1 MAFAFLTPLDNSQ
14 TFSGVPQILGD
25 NGCVCFSSG
34 ENCMTTQRRGSL
46 FGILAVFLPVVLSA
60 QSLLDFEKRV
70 TEFTLPNGMHFI
82 VLERHEAPVVSFHA
96 YANVGSVDDPGGKTG
111 LAHMFEHMIGKG
123 TETVGTENWPAEKK
137 ALEAV
142 EEVYDRLEAER
153 RKELEADPE
162 TIKKLEAQLQAA
174 IEKANS
180 YVVPNLFVRVIEE
193 NGAAGFNA
201 STGSDATRY
210 YYSLPSNRTELWF
223 LLQSEWFKRPVF
235 REFYKERSVVREER
249 RMRVES
255 NPQGKL
261 QELLTATT
269 FTAHPYRT
277 MIGWASDIENLR
289 AKDAEEFFKTYY
301 VPGNV
306 TIAIAGDVNPAQVKQ
321 FAQKYFGP
329 IPGGELPPRVITEE
343 PPQEG
348 AKTVTL
354 ETAIQPFVFAAYKR
368 PDQLHKD
375 DPVFDVL
382 GGILSSGRT
391 GILYK
396 ELVRDKQ
403 LALGAVAIASFPG
416 GKYPNAF
423 LFIAAPN
430 PGKTIEEI
438 QKAWQDILRR
448 LKEQTVDTETME
460 RVKTKIR
467 ASLIRQLD
475 SNPGLASQ
483 LAFYH
488 VNYGDWRKLFT
499 GIQEIEKVTAADV
512 QRVARQYLNDKTA
525 TLAYTTAVKPASIG
539 EGK

>member
-1 MAFAFLTPLDNSQ
+1 
-14 TFSGVPQILGD
+14 
-25 NGCVCFSSG
+25 
-34 ENCMTTQRRGSL
+34 MTTRRRGS
-46 FGILAVFLPVVLSA
+46 FPGILTVFLPLVLSA
-60 QSLLDFEKRV
+60 QSLQDFEKRV

-96 YANVGSVDDPGGKTG
+96 YANVGSVDDPSGKTG

-123 TETVGTENWPAEKK
+123 TETVGTKNWPAEKK

-153 RKELEADPE
+153 RKELEANPE

-174 IEKANS
+174 IGKANS

-210 YYSLPSNRTELWF
+210 YYSLPSNRIELWF

-269 FTAHPYRT
+269 FIAHPYRT

-306 TIAIAGDVNPAQVKQ
+306 TIAIAGDVNPAQAKQ

-348 AKTVTL
+348 TKTVTL

-448 LKEQTVDTETME
+448 LKEETVDAETLK

-488 VNYGDWRKLFT
+488 VSYGDWRKLFT
-499 GIQEIEKVTAADV
+499 GIQEIDKVTAADV

-525 TLAYTTAVKPASIG
+525 TLAYTTALKPASKG

>member
-1 MAFAFLTPLDNSQ
+1 LQ
-14 TFSGVPQILGD
+14 GRESG
-25 NGCVCFSSG
+25 SG
-34 ENCMTTQRRGSL
+34 
-46 FGILAVFLPVVLSA
+46 
-60 QSLLDFEKRV
+60 
-70 TEFTLPNGMHFI
+70 
-82 VLERHEAPVVSFHA
+82 
-96 YANVGSVDDPGGKTG
+96 
-111 LAHMFEHMIGKG
+111 
-123 TETVGTENWPAEKK
+123 K
-137 ALEAV
+137 AI
-142 EEVYDRLEAER
+142 
-153 RKELEADPE
+153 P
-162 TIKKLEAQLQAA
+162 
-174 IEKANS
+174 
-180 YVVPNLFVRVIEE
+180 
-193 NGAAGFNA
+193 
-201 STGSDATRY
+201 
-210 YYSLPSNRTELWF
+210 
-223 LLQSEWFKRPVF
+223 
-235 REFYKERSVVREER
+235 
-249 RMRVES
+249 
-255 NPQGKL
+255 
-261 QELLTATT
+261 
-269 FTAHPYRT
+269 
-277 MIGWASDIENLR
+277 
-289 AKDAEEFFKTYY
+289 
-301 VPGNV
+301 
-306 TIAIAGDVNPAQVKQ
+306 
-321 FAQKYFGP
+321 QKYFGP
-329 IPGGELPPRVITEE
+329 IPGGELPPSVITKE
-343 PPQEG
+343 PSQEG
-348 AKTVTL
+348 TKTVTL